1 VERLAVFLV
10 VLSGVLVACAPT
22 DRDRYT
28 AWDPAFSHRPAG
40 FVQAV
45 TALWISRYREDPGSH
60 QFSRSSAWGQV
71 PEKLVPDGQGGG
83 YSVAVPLLVQT
94 ETSDGPSPDRFQTLL
109 IRVIREGDRF
119 ALAPNDA
126 LPGEVV
132 GWTDTAHRT
141 VRFRGRSTDGAA
153 EQILW
158 QFQGR
163 Y

>member
-1 VERLAVFLV
+1 VERLTVLLV

-28 AWDPAFSHRPAG
+28 AWDPVFSHRPAG

-45 TALWISRYREDPGSH
+45 TALWISRYQEDPASH
-60 QFSRSSAWGQV
+60 NFTRSSAWGQV
-71 PEKLVPDGQGGG
+71 PEKLVPDGQGG
-83 YSVAVPLLVQT
+83 YSVAVPLLVQA
-94 ETSDGPSPDRFQTLL
+94 ETSDGPLPDRFQTILV
-109 IRVIREGDRF
+109 RVVRDGDRF

-126 LPGEVV
+126 LPGEVT
-132 GWTDTAHRT
+132 GWTDADHRT
-141 VRFRGRSTDGAA
+141 VRFRGRSAEPA
-153 EQILW
+153 SEQILW